1 MSLYEIG
8 AIAMA
13 LGLDAFGVGLSLG
26 LDRRITKKLALMFV
40 LSFGFFQY
48 LFVFF
53 GGIAGNLFNTYI
65 FMIPN
70 AIGGVIILLVGILM
84 FKEGLSKDESLPE
97 IQLILVFMLG
107 ICVSIDALV
116 VGFSSFNIFH
126 LSKILFQNSIIVGV
140 VTCSLTALAFIIS
153 KHIRK
158 VNFVREYA
166 ELLGGVILILFG
178 LKMIIF

>member
-8 AIAMA
+8 AISIA

-26 LDRRITKKLALMFV
+26 LDRRITRKLALLFV

-48 LFVFF
+48 LFVFL

-65 FMIPN
+65 FMIPHVV
-70 AIGGVIILLVGILM
+70 GGIIILFVGVLM
-84 FKEGLSKDESLPE
+84 FKEGLSNDEEIPK
-97 IQLILVFMLG
+97 IQLCLVIMLG

-126 LSKILFQNSIIVGV
+126 LTKILFKNSIIVGS
-140 VTCSLTALAFIIS
+140 VTCFLTSLAFIIS
-153 KHIRK
+153 KYIRK
-158 VNFVREYA
+158 VDFVREYA
-166 ELLGGVILILFG
+166 ELLGGTILILFG

>member
-48 LFVFF
+48 LFVFL

-65 FMIPN
+65 FIIPN
-70 AIGGVIILLVGILM
+70 AIGGIIILLVGILM
-84 FKEGLSKDESLPE
+84 FKEGLSSNESLPKIE
-97 IQLILVFMLG
+97 IILVFMLG

-126 LSKILFQNSIIVGV
+126 LTKVLFKNSVIVGA
-140 VTCSLTALAFIIS
+140 VTCSLTALSFIIS

-158 VNFVREYA
+158 VSFVKEYA